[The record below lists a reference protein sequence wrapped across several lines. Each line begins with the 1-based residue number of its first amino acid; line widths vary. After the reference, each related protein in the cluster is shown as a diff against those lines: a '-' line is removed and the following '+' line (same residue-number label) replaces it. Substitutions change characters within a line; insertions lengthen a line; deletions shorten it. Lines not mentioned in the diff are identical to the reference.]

1 MEGQNK
7 ESCIEAQQP
16 LIADDLQI
24 FSKPK
29 LSWIRTWVLNLLLT
43 ATLTA
48 TVTLFVKYEG
58 KPYFRNYDF
67 IFFSS
72 SSQV

>member
-1 MEGQNK
+1 MMPECQNK
-7 ESCIEAQQP
+7 ENIEGIEAQQP
-16 LIADDLQI
+16 LIADELQI

-58 KPYFRNYDF
+58 KPYF
-67 IFFSS
+67 
-72 SSQV
+72 

>member
-1 MEGQNK
+1 MECQNK
-7 ESCIEAQQP
+7 ENIEGIEAQQP

-43 ATLTA
+43 ATA
-48 TVTLFVKYEG
+48 FVAITLIVKYEG
-58 KPYFRNYDF
+58 KPYF
-67 IFFSS
+67 
-72 SSQV
+72 